1 MQLIG
6 GKCQSCLCF
15 AFFTSTAAATMVALA
30 IFRTLSGAICEG
42 GFPTV
47 ISLRGRQ
54 HFWICS
60 FLVSIVWRSQ
70 HNLSEYLVDGISSAL
85 KKLSLYFKQRCVLW
99 ILGLPGKKVNF
110 RLSLSKLQKSR
121 CLPQRRSS
129 ASLLNSLFH
138 FFFCFGC
145 CFFVLFCFCCFLL
158 VKNVLHFFSE
168 LKLCRSFISIMRE
181 KIWDP
186 SLVKEMKM
194 ESNNLAKNPYS

>member
-1 MQLIG
+1 MQLIE

-15 AFFTSTAAATMVALA
+15 AFFTSIAAATMVALA
-30 IFRTLSGAICEG
+30 IFWTLSSAIFEG

-60 FLVSIVWRSQ
+60 FLVSTVWRSQ

-121 CLPQRRSS
+121 CLPQNGAVQPACLT
-129 ASLLNSLFH
+129 ASLI
-138 FFFCFGC
+138 FFFFWLL
-145 CFFVLFCFCCFLL
+145 FFCLVLFLL
-158 VKNVLHFFSE
+158 FFIGQKCAA
-168 LKLCRSFISIMRE
+168 LLFRTKIVSIGYFDNE
-181 KIWDP
+181 GKTWDP
-186 SLVKEMKM
+186 RSTYQQTAIVWHRKK
-194 ESNNLAKNPYS
+194 SG

>member
-15 AFFTSTAAATMVALA
+15 AFFTSIAAATMVALA

-60 FLVSIVWRSQ
+60 FLVSTVWRSQ

-110 RLSLSKLQKSR
+110 RLSPSKLQKSR
-121 CLPQRRSS
+121 YLPQNGAVQPACLT
-129 ASLLNSLFH
+129 ASFIFS
-138 FFFCFGC
+138 FFFLVVVFLSCFVFVVFYWSKMC
-145 CFFVLFCFCCFLL
+145 CT
-158 VKNVLHFFSE
+158 
-168 LKLCRSFISIMRE
+168 SFQ
-181 KIWDP
+181 
-186 SLVKEMKM
+186 
-194 ESNNLAKNPYS
+194 N

>member
-1 MQLIG
+1 MPLIG

-15 AFFTSTAAATMVALA
+15 AFFTSIAAATMVALA
-30 IFRTLSGAICEG
+30 IFWTLSSAIFEG

-60 FLVSIVWRSQ
+60 FLVSIDWRSQ

-110 RLSLSKLQKSR
+110 RLSPSKLQKSR
-121 CLPQRRSS
+121 CLPQNGAVQPACLT
-129 ASLLNSLFH
+129 ASFI
-138 FFFCFGC
+138 FFFWLL
-145 CFFVLFCFCCFLL
+145 FFCLVLFLL
-158 VKNVLHFFSE
+158 FFIGQKCAALLFRTKIVSIVYFDHERKNLRSE
-168 LKLCRSFISIMRE
+168 LS
-181 KIWDP
+181 
-186 SLVKEMKM
+186 
-194 ESNNLAKNPYS
+194 

>member
-60 FLVSIVWRSQ
+60 FLVSIDWRSQ

-121 CLPQRRSS
+121 CLPQNGAVQPACLT
-129 ASLLNSLFH
+129 ASFIFFFFWL
-138 FFFCFGC
+138 FFFCL
-145 CFFVLFCFCCFLL
+145 VLFLL
-158 VKNVLHFFSE
+158 FFIGQKCAA
-168 LKLCRSFISIMRE
+168 LLFRTKIVSIDYFDNE
-181 KIWDP
+181 GKTWDP
-186 SLVKEMKM
+186 RSTYQQTAIVWYRKK
-194 ESNNLAKNPYS
+194 SG

>member
-1 MQLIG
+1 MQSIE

-15 AFFTSTAAATMVALA
+15 AFFTSIAAAATMVALA

-60 FLVSIVWRSQ
+60 FLVSTVWRSQ

-110 RLSLSKLQKSR
+110 RLSLSKLQKFR
-121 CLPQRRSS
+121 YLPQNGAVQPACLT
-129 ASLLNSLFH
+129 ASFI
-138 FFFCFGC
+138 FFFLVVVFLSCFVFVVFYWSKMC
-145 CFFVLFCFCCFLL
+145 CT
-158 VKNVLHFFSE
+158 
-168 LKLCRSFISIMRE
+168 SFQ
-181 KIWDP
+181 
-186 SLVKEMKM
+186 
-194 ESNNLAKNPYS
+194 N

>member
-1 MQLIG
+1 MPLIG

-15 AFFTSTAAATMVALA
+15 AFFTSIAAATMVALA
-30 IFRTLSGAICEG
+30 IFRTLSSAIFEG

-60 FLVSIVWRSQ
+60 FLVSIDWRSQ
-70 HNLSEYLVDGISSAL
+70 HNLSKYLVDGISSAL

-110 RLSLSKLQKSR
+110 
-121 CLPQRRSS
+121 
-129 ASLLNSLFH
+129 SLLNSLIL
-138 FFFCFGC
+138 FFFFGC
-145 CFFVLFCFCCFLL
+145 CFFVLFCFCCFLS

-194 ESNNLAKNPYS
+194 ESYNLAKNPYS

>member
-1 MQLIG
+1 MPLIG

-15 AFFTSTAAATMVALA
+15 AFFTSIAAATMVALA

-60 FLVSIVWRSQ
+60 FLVSTVWRSQ

-121 CLPQRRSS
+121 CLPQNGAVQPACLT
-129 ASLLNSLFH
+129 ASFI
-138 FFFCFGC
+138 FFF
-145 CFFVLFCFCCFLL
+145 FFWLLFFCLVLFLL
-158 VKNVLHFFSE
+158 FFIGQKCAALLFRTKIVSIVYFDHERKNLRSE
-168 LKLCRSFISIMRE
+168 LS
-181 KIWDP
+181 
-186 SLVKEMKM
+186 
-194 ESNNLAKNPYS
+194 

>member
-1 MQLIG
+1 MPLIG

-15 AFFTSTAAATMVALA
+15 AFFTSIAAATMVALA
-30 IFRTLSGAICEG
+30 IFWTLSSAIFES

-54 HFWICS
+54 HLWICS
-60 FLVSIVWRSQ
+60 FLVSIDWRSQ

-138 FFFCFGC
+138 FFFFLVVVFLSCFVFVVFYWSKMC
-145 CFFVLFCFCCFLL
+145 CT
-158 VKNVLHFFSE
+158 
-168 LKLCRSFISIMRE
+168 SFQ
-181 KIWDP
+181 
-186 SLVKEMKM
+186 
-194 ESNNLAKNPYS
+194 N

>member
-1 MQLIG
+1 MPLIG

-15 AFFTSTAAATMVALA
+15 AFFTSIAAATMVALA
-30 IFRTLSGAICEG
+30 IFWTLSSAIFEG

-60 FLVSIVWRSQ
+60 FLVSIDWRSQ

-121 CLPQRRSS
+121 CLPQNGAVQPACLT
-129 ASLLNSLFH
+129 ASFI
-138 FFFCFGC
+138 FFFWLL
-145 CFFVLFCFCCFLL
+145 FFCLVLFLL
-158 VKNVLHFFSE
+158 FSIGQKCAALLFRTKIVSIVYFDHERKNLRSE
-168 LKLCRSFISIMRE
+168 LS
-181 KIWDP
+181 
-186 SLVKEMKM
+186 
-194 ESNNLAKNPYS
+194 

>member
-60 FLVSIVWRSQ
+60 FLVSTVWRSQ
-70 HNLSEYLVDGISSAL
+70 HKISEYLVDGISSAL
-85 KKLSLYFKQRCVLW
+85 KKLSLYFTQRCVLW
-99 ILGLPGKKVNF
+99 ILGLPGKKGISGYHCQNYKNLDAYHK
-110 RLSLSKLQKSR
+110 RR
-121 CLPQRRSS
+121 CS
-129 ASLLNSLFH
+129 ASLLNSLFQLI
-138 FFFCFGC
+138 
-145 CFFVLFCFCCFLL
+145 FVCFLYL
-158 VKNVLHFFSE
+158 FLSCFVFVV
-168 LKLCRSFISIMRE
+168 FIGQKCAAHLFRTKIVSISYLDNE
-181 KIWDP
+181 GKTWDP
-186 SLVKEMKM
+186 R
-194 ESNNLAKNPYS
+194 

>member
-1 MQLIG
+1 
-6 GKCQSCLCF
+6 
-15 AFFTSTAAATMVALA
+15 MVALA
-30 IFRTLSGAICEG
+30 IFWTLSSAIFEG

-60 FLVSIVWRSQ
+60 FLVSIDWRSQ

-110 RLSLSKLQKSR
+110 RLSLSKSQKSIF
-121 CLPQRRSS
+121 LPQNGAVQPACLT
-129 ASLLNSLFH
+129 ASFI
-138 FFFCFGC
+138 FFFFFGC
-145 CFFVLFCFCCFLL
+145 CFFVLFLL

>member
-1 MQLIG
+1 
-6 GKCQSCLCF
+6 
-15 AFFTSTAAATMVALA
+15 MVALA
-30 IFRTLSGAICEG
+30 IFWTLSSAIFEG

-110 RLSLSKLQKSR
+110 RLSQSKLQKSR
-121 CLPQRRSS
+121 CLPQNGAFQPACLT
-129 ASLLNSLFH
+129 ASFI
-138 FFFCFGC
+138 FFSGC